1 MVEKY
6 LKPPL
11 SLEEGVEWLRKHNV
25 LIEDR
30 EKLQVERFLKA
41 ETTFRLMGYV
51 KTMKEKISF
60 NDLKKIYFFDR
71 QLRNVFLEAFEIAE
85 VQLRNT
91 VVSVLLTESKA
102 GAFVYEDLAIFDPRF
117 KSEHACWVAEFKDKV
132 ERRSQEGFV
141 SYYKERYKDDFPRLP
156 IWAMVELMT
165 FGELVEF
172 CFNLSRLN
180 KAKIAHNYCIDGA
193 VLFNWF
199 SNFADVRN
207 ACAHHRVLYNRPLN
221 RQHKSLPEGWGGIS
235 DDRVGVVL
243 ASLAKFLSIG
253 CGIKDRNNDFLTHW
267 KKRIKK
273 LLDKNRT
280 ISSLLDGYGLPSVF
294 LLG

>member
-117 KSEHACWVAEFKDKV
+117 KSEHA
-132 ERRSQEGFV
+132 
-141 SYYKERYKDDFPRLP
+141 
-156 IWAMVELMT
+156 
-165 FGELVEF
+165 
-172 CFNLSRLN
+172 
-180 KAKIAHNYCIDGA
+180 
-193 VLFNWF
+193 
-199 SNFADVRN
+199 
-207 ACAHHRVLYNRPLN
+207 
-221 RQHKSLPEGWGGIS
+221 
-235 DDRVGVVL
+235 
-243 ASLAKFLSIG
+243 
-253 CGIKDRNNDFLTHW
+253 
-267 KKRIKK
+267 
-273 LLDKNRT
+273 
-280 ISSLLDGYGLPSVF
+280 
-294 LLG
+294 

>member
-1 MVEKY
+1 MSEKY

-11 SLEEGVEWLRKHNV
+11 SLEEGVEWLCKHNV

-51 KTMKEKISF
+51 KTMKEKIAF

-117 KSEHACWVAEFKDKV
+117 RPEHSRWVSEFKDKV

-193 VLFNWF
+193 ILFNWF

-221 RQHKSLPEGWGGIS
+221 RQHKSLSESWGGVS

-243 ASLAKFLSIG
+243 ASLSKFLSIG

-267 KKRIKK
+267 KKRLKK
-273 LLDKNRT
+273 LLDKNRDVAG
-280 ISSLLDGYGLPSVF
+280 LLHGYGLPKDYV
-294 LLG
+294 LE

>member
-1 MVEKY
+1 MAEKY
-6 LKPPL
+6 LKPAL

-51 KTMKEKISF
+51 KTMKEKIAF

-85 VQLRNT
+85 VQLRNS
-91 VVSVLLTESKA
+91 VVSTLLTEPKA
-102 GAFVYEDLAIFDPRF
+102 GAFVYEDLAAFDSRF
-117 KSEHACWVAEFKDKV
+117 KPKHSAWLAELKTKV
-132 ERRSQEGFV
+132 EKRSQEGFV
-141 SYYKERYKDDFPRLP
+141 SYYKEKYKDDFPRLP
-156 IWAMVELMT
+156 IWAIVELMS
-165 FGELVEF
+165 FGELVELF
-172 CFNLSRLN
+172 SNLSLLN
-180 KAKIAHNYCIDGA
+180 KTKIAHNYCIEGPI
-193 VLFNWF
+193 LYNWL

-221 RQHKSLPEGWGGIS
+221 RSHKPLPGGWGAAS
-235 DDRVGVVL
+235 DDMVGVVL
-243 ASLAKFLSIG
+243 ASLGKFLSIG
-253 CGIKDRNNDFLTHW
+253 CGIKDRNNEFLTHW

-273 LLDKNRT
+273 LLDKNRD
-280 ISSLLDGYGLPSVF
+280 ISSLMSGYGLPAGF
-294 LLG
+294 EI